1 MILTDQA
8 KVIRMHAKEIS
19 IFGRNTQGVRLV
31 TLEKGEKI
39 TAVTKLAIEDDD
51 DASDVVAPVSK
62 NEE

>member
-1 MILTDQA
+1 
-8 KVIRMHAKEIS
+8 
-19 IFGRNTQGVRLV
+19 V